1 MPLSALGAVQCPHLG
16 QARSTWVTDQFDAS
30 QITNPADTVTFRK
43 RGRPLMEAEHAV
55 LMLADWPVDTVRT
68 AVADL
73 SERAMV
79 VIRQESPDG
88 RRHWA
93 IDAGS
98 VRMLVEDADPQAP
111 LGAVMDLDLL
121 PASRTVELGD
131 PEAVPRPG
139 DVLVRGGEVLGVVR
153 QSGGERGLETMA
165 AAPPPPT
172 ADPPT
177 SPPSGTTADPP
188 TSGAPT
194 ARFRAFPVLESPDEV
209 REGQRF
215 TLVAGFAGQ
224 PPSPDPSAQPVI
236 IAGAP
241 PELDFVVQVGGFGFS
256 FPDGIRR
263 KLTVNRDSPQGPTAE
278 FTVVAGDV
286 NVRATRTLEVS
297 FEYAGEVCGLAWRD
311 VRVIAGQEP
320 ASAAPATASGG
331 TGVSLG
337 VDTAASL
344 TVTIRSEPGSA
355 QLEWL
360 FHPRADVPRPS
371 QRVMTALEAPSAE
384 AFAVQLMAQLPAAK
398 DAVSL
403 PLTVRGMGKLI
414 NRVIPDDFWAMI
426 EATWQVT
433 PEGERPS
440 LLLTTSEPFVPWEL
454 AWVDADVIN
463 PALLPDGVTEAPLGS
478 LWRVGRWVPPVRRRR
493 GPDRP
498 AMPPAAQVEADAVAV
513 VIGDYAAD
521 TKIRS
526 LPHAV
531 EEGKAIAVRYQG
543 LPLTVSEGDVD
554 RLMSAELER
563 DGTAYAPT
571 VVHFASH
578 GQVSTTQQQ
587 YTGILLAGGRRLD
600 LLTVEGSRLGEASA
614 PFVFLNA
621 CQVGTAGA
629 VLSTYGGLAGA
640 FLGTGCRG
648 FLAPLWNVDDEVA
661 KSIALDF
668 YDRTLNKGEM
678 VGEAV
683 RQIRA
688 GFGTGQAGTATPLAY
703 VFYGHPDLRLSRP
716 GPATPAQPDPGGGP

>member
-1 MPLSALGAVQCPHLG
+1 
-16 QARSTWVTDQFDAS
+16 
-30 QITNPADTVTFRK
+30 
-43 RGRPLMEAEHAV
+43 
-55 LMLADWPVDTVRT
+55 VRT

-73 SERAMV
+73 PERAMV
-79 VIRQESPDG
+79 VIRQVSPDG
-88 RRHWA
+88 PRHWA

-98 VRMLVEDADPQAP
+98 VRLLVDGGDPQAL
-111 LGAVMDLDLL
+111 LGAVLDLDSL
-121 PASRTVELGD
+121 PPSRTVELDD
-131 PEAVPRPG
+131 PDAVPRPG
-139 DVLVRGGEVLGVVR
+139 DVLVRAGQLLGVVR
-153 QSGGERGLETMA
+153 HSGDGNRGA
-165 AAPPPPT
+165 AMAPPPAPPAAEAEPT
-172 ADPPT
+172 TGAEPPAAEPT
-177 SPPSGTTADPP
+177 TGAEPPAAEP
-188 TSGAPT
+188 AT
-194 ARFRAFPVLESPDEV
+194 ARFRAFPALESPDQV
-209 REGQRF
+209 RECERF
-215 TLVAGFAGQ
+215 TLVAKFSSQ
-224 PPSPDPSAQPVI
+224 PPDPDPAAQPI
-236 IAGAP
+236 IVAGAP
-241 PELDFVVQVGGFGFS
+241 PQLTFVVQVGGFGFS

-263 KLTVNRDSPQGPTAE
+263 ELTVTRDSPEGPTAE

-286 NVRATRTLEVS
+286 KVRATRTLEVS
-297 FEYAGEVCGLAWRD
+297 FEYAGEVCGMAWRD
-311 VRVIAGQEP
+311 VEVIALQEP
-320 ASAAPATASGG
+320 ASPEPPPASSGG
-331 TGVSLG
+331 TGVAMG
-337 VDTAASL
+337 VDTAPGL
-344 TVTIRSEPGSA
+344 TVTIRSEPGAA

-360 FHPRADVPRPS
+360 FHPRQDIPRPS
-371 QRVMTALEAPSAE
+371 ERITTTLEAPSAE

-414 NRVIPDDFWAMI
+414 NRVIPDEFWAMV
-426 EATWQVT
+426 EATWQAT
-433 PEGERPS
+433 PAGETPS

-454 AWVDADVIN
+454 AWVDDEVID
-463 PALLPDGVTEAPLGS
+463 PALLPQGLSEAPLGS

-498 AMPPAAQVEADAVAV
+498 AVPPAARVEADAVAV

-531 EEGKAIAVRYQG
+531 EEGRAIAVRYRG

-554 RLMSAELER
+554 RLMNATLER
-563 DGTAYAPT
+563 DGTGYAPT

-578 GQVSTTQQQ
+578 GQVSLQQPQ
-587 YTGILLAGGRRLD
+587 YTGILLSGGRRLD
-600 LLTVEGSRLGEASA
+600 LLTVEGSRLGESSA

-621 CQVGTAGA
+621 CQVGTAGT

-668 YDRTLNKGEM
+668 YELTLNKGVP

-703 VFYGHPDLRLSRP
+703 VFYGHPDLQLSRP
-716 GPATPAQPDPGGGP
+716 GPATPASPAAPATPAQPEPGGGP